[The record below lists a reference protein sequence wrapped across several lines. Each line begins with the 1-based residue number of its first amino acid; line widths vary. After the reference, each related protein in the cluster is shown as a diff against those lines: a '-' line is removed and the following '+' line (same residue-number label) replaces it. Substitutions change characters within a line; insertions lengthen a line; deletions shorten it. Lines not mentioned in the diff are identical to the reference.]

1 MIRIVIADDHPIVL
15 DGLSQLFAAESDIE
29 VVARCTNGEEALA
42 AARELRPDVLVLDVR
57 MPLLSGLAVLRTLMG
72 EKSAPRVVL
81 LTGQVSDVEVM
92 NAVRYGVSGIVLKE
106 TAPRVLL
113 QSVRAVAAGEQW
125 LDPKMIQSAAEA
137 TGRGETALEKA
148 TRTLTRRE
156 LDIVRM
162 VATGARNREIGE
174 KLGISEGTVKM
185 YLHTIYE
192 KLGISGRVELSNYA
206 RDHAL
211 V

>member
-1 MIRIVIADDHPIVL
+1 MIRVVLADDHPIVL
-15 DGLSQLFAAESDIE
+15 HGLSQLFAAESDIE
-29 VVARCTNGEEALA
+29 VVQRCTNGEEALA
-42 AARELRPDVLVLDVR
+42 AAREQRPDVLVLDVR
-57 MPLLSGLAVLRTLMG
+57 MPLLTGLAVLRTLMA
-72 EKSAPRVVL
+72 EKSPTRVVL
-81 LTGQVSDVEVM
+81 LTGQMSDVEVV
-92 NAVRYGVSGIVLKE
+92 NAVRYGVAGIVLKE

-113 QSVRAVAAGEQW
+113 QCVRAVAAGEPW
-125 LDPKMIQSAAEA
+125 LDPNMIQSAVEA
-137 TGRGETALEKA
+137 TAGREAALERA

-162 VATGARNREIGE
+162 VATGARNREIAE

-206 RDHAL
+206 REHAL